1 MPRKF
6 LEDNELIELI
16 FDCAES
22 EAGLE
27 PALSYIT
34 ALLGGNGAH
43 ILVLQRR
50 QLVDSHF
57 HGDDGSTY
65 EEYERNWL
73 DKDPRFAAAVAHVG
87 QIYSDVQVI
96 DPKFFEASAI
106 YNDFLSKLNIRY
118 TLFASIAITPDLLL
132 AQAFL
137 RQKRMGA
144 FESGDVDAVRRLLPH
159 LRRALH
165 LRHLVTTLRDEFQD
179 MRRALDIVPSPV
191 ALLDRTGRLVCGN
204 AAAEQLLA
212 VGDGVRLDRQTV
224 TALIPSEAQQ
234 MADAISRTTAFAEGT
249 SCRHSQTPG
258 TMALQ
263 LTRRRGRPLGLVLM
277 PLRPLSELREHG
289 HRSARVLAVFH
300 DPDTI
305 LRLDPGLIAQLHGLT
320 NTEALL
326 ASALAQGHSLAQFAA
341 ARGCS
346 EQTAR
351 THLKRVLDK
360 TGTRR
365 QSNLV
370 RVLLGSVTL
379 HLARH

>member
-1 MPRKF
+1 MLGEAMPRKF

-165 LRHLVTTLRDEFQD
+165 LRH
-179 MRRALDIVPSPV
+179 
-191 ALLDRTGRLVCGN
+191 LVCGN